1 MEPIDTKYVFR
12 GFKAEGGPFVS
23 MVTQNNAIVFKA
35 GDLAFAL
42 VLPRYRDICS
52 DLGADERQLK
62 AIDLLIER
70 VKAYQKNNPEL
81 CKVPDVDAGEEEK
94 RVCRPNDED
103 KEENQI

>member
-1 MEPIDTKYVFR
+1 MEPIDTKYIFR

-42 VLPRYRDICS
+42 TLPLYRNICS
-52 DLGADERQLK
+52 DLGAHERQLK